1 MAVKVKKQRIVDTP
15 TTATKMDFVGS
26 NFILLDGDEGSKKVP
41 MDLLADRMI
50 YVEPEGT
57 VEGDTMTVTLA
68 DYTYSKFAV
77 PGTVAELVLVMEH
90 IDSELNAPVVEAAFE
105 FTLPEISALEKVTV
119 QEPEGATCTAFSP
132 MDWPGTCTYQ
142 GTVVNG
148 IATIIGY
155 TGETEDPLNPLGLPN
170 RTIRVKFNTTD
181 PVIDERWDASLVE
194 SSGGT
199 SVWDITYNSD
209 DWSNLFANRND
220 LVEVLGAN
228 TSNITNMSG
237 IFSICSNLTN
247 VAVFDTSRVENM
259 YSAFQ
264 GTKITSF
271 DGFDVSNVTNMSC
284 MFRGCSTLES
294 FNEKN
299 TSSLRVTDSMFVGCS
314 SLVEVLMDTSKVSSM
329 ECMFQYC
336 TSLTD
341 GPDIDTSACS
351 NMKQMFEGCSNLES
365 IPEYDTHNATN
376 MSYMFNMCSN
386 LRTVPDLETEHA
398 TDMYMMFNGC
408 SALTEAPDMD
418 TSNVV
423 DMRYMF
429 QGCGALKSVP
439 AYDTT
444 SLMECTAMFRG
455 TGIETTPEMD
465 FQNIKDLSG
474 LFQGCTSLKTISDMT
489 FKKTVNVNYMFSG
502 CNKVESGALEIYSM
516 MLTNTKL
523 VNHIDTF
530 KDCGL
535 DTESGHSDLED
546 IMVSYGGLLDIAPN
560 TLRCKFAAGTEPASY
575 YSATM
580 TCVDA
585 EQNIW
590 DMTRDSVSLTSFM
603 YGITNLI
610 EVIGGNLPDVTSLSH
625 TFCDCVNLQ
634 KVGKLRT
641 GKQLYTTQRM
651 FAGCSNLTSVSW
663 FDTST
668 VTNMEG
674 MFLLCYVLPSIPN
687 LDMSKATTTGGMFW
701 HCYEL
706 NENLPEF
713 NLENATDVSYM
724 FNHCT
729 SLESVSLKNCGQVVN
744 AEGLF
749 CTCYEIRDISA
760 ENLHPVNALKMF
772 SDCSSLVELPDIDFT
787 DCTNATETF
796 RGCTALTEA
805 SLVLTSVQNMQSMFK
820 DCTSLTSV
828 AITGTSSTT
837 NMRTAF
843 ANCTSLAEVPELT
856 TDAVTDVTSI
866 FSGCRSV
873 ESGALA
879 LYQQLS
885 TQANPPTA
893 YYGAFSN
900 CGIDTETGAADLEQ
914 IPVLWGGNGG
924 EYTELVNLRDV
935 DDTIRL
941 NRNIGTVTIL
951 VDGNPILTNS
961 TTSNYIFAVPANGTV
976 RIIGAKYN
984 DPYGGN
990 NTGDTFTN
998 APGIIQQNGDA
1009 TDSSFRLTKL
1019 DPNVLYKPN
1028 YAPNLFFSSPISEIA
1043 SLDMIN
1049 YENIVGIFGSSYGP
1063 SNLTS
1068 LPRVGTLNKVK
1079 YANYAFQYT
1088 TKIQG
1093 KPFDSFTVFSVL
1105 ESARAM
1111 FAKSSIEELPDTF
1124 DGLQTLK
1131 YATEM
1136 FSMTNIRSIPSF
1148 VGLENVEQ
1156 VYSMFANCKNLTTVN
1171 ASFKDLG
1178 KNKTN
1183 IQAYSFL
1190 STCPKLTHFTIDDD
1204 FMEFLNRTTGNI
1216 QDFWSSC
1223 VNLDNAYDIYQALTV
1238 KYGVNGNSNTRDS
1251 LSRCIGD
1258 SRYSQIPA
1266 GYALQ
1271 PTAYYVQATYKFNG
1285 VDDTFNPYY
1294 CYSNSATK
1302 GLWEHVGTNTWT
1314 YTDYTTSANNSTYGY
1329 KPYLPYDY
1337 SFDLTDYPNLSY
1349 KIENITGN
1357 LYVPAGYWN
1366 LRSLCEEISDSACD
1380 YIYTY
1385 YSHFNNGPN
1394 AMSFSGNTKLK
1405 KIPNIRYRPEIIHGY
1420 RSGSEYHIGCD
1431 YMFQNCENVETG
1443 ITEMYNYLKD
1453 AGFKTHSRCFYNCG
1467 TNTVSGAAELEDVSY
1482 DWK

>member
-90 IDSELNAPVVEAAFE
+90 IDSEVNAPVAEAAFE

-119 QEPEGATCTAFSP
+119 QEPEGVTCTEFSP

-142 GTVVNG
+142 GTVTNG

-155 TGETEDPLNPLGLPN
+155 TGETEDPLNPLGLPD
-170 RTIRVKFNTTD
+170 RTIRVKFNTTE
-181 PVIDERWDASLVE
+181 PTIDERWDASLVE

-199 SVWDITYNSD
+199 SVWDITYDSD
-209 DWSNLFANRND
+209 DWEYLLRNRSD
-220 LVEVLGAN
+220 LIAVLGAN
-228 TSNITNMSG
+228 TSTVTNMKCLFQGS
-237 IFSICSNLTN
+237 SNLSSI
-247 VAVFDTSRVENM
+247 ALFDTSNVENM
-259 YSAFQ
+259 CAAFQ
-264 GTKITSF
+264 NTKISSF
-271 DGFDVSNVTNMSC
+271 DGFDLSSVTNMAYAFSY
-284 MFRGCSTLES
+284 CSELVS
-294 FNEKN
+294 FNVKN
-299 TSSLRVTDSMFVGCS
+299 TPNLRVAKAMFTYCPK
-314 SLVEVLMDTSKVSSM
+314 LTEVFIDTSKVSDL
-329 ECMFQYC
+329 EYMFQSC
-336 TSLTD
+336 TSLVS
-341 GPDIDTSACS
+341 GPDIDTSSCTS
-351 NMKQMFEGCSNLES
+351 MKQMFDGCTSLTS
-365 IPEYDTHNATN
+365 IPAYDTSNVTNMYGMLWNCSSLTTVPEFNTAKATN
-376 MSYMFNMCSN
+376 MEYMFSDCSS
-386 LRTVPDLETEHA
+386 LID
-398 TDMYMMFNGC
+398 
-408 SALTEAPDMD
+408 APVMD
-418 TSNVV
+418 TSNVNN
-423 DMRYMF
+423 MKYMF
-429 QGCGALKSVP
+429 QDCTALKTVP

-444 SLMECTAMFRG
+444 SLAECTSMFNNA
-455 TGIETTPEMD
+455 GIESTPEMD

-502 CNKVESGALEIYSM
+502 CKNVESGALEVYST

-546 IMVSYGGLLDIAPN
+546 IMASYGGLLDIAPN

-610 EVIGGNLPDVTSLSH
+610 EVIGGNLPDVTSLSY
-625 TFCDCVNLQ
+625 TFCDCSNLQ

-641 GKQLYTTQRM
+641 GKQLYATQRM

-674 MFLLCYVLPSIPN
+674 MFLLCHVLPSIPN

-749 CTCYEIRDISA
+749 CACYEIRDISA

-772 SDCSSLVELPDIDFT
+772 SECSSLAELPDIDFT

-796 RGCTALTEA
+796 CGCTALTEA

-828 AITGTSSTT
+828 SLTGTSSTT

-843 ANCTSLAEVPELT
+843 ANCTSLVEVPELT

-961 TTSNYIFAVPANGTV
+961 TTSHYIFAVPANGTV

-990 NTGDTFTN
+990 NTGDSFTN

-1079 YANYAFQYT
+1079 YANNAFQYT

-1105 ESARAM
+1105 ESARSM
-1111 FAKSSIEELPDTF
+1111 FARSSIEELPDSF

-1131 YATEM
+1131 YATDM

-1148 VGLENVEQ
+1148 AGLENVEQ

-1314 YTDYTTSANNSTYGY
+1314 YTDYTTSANDSTYGY

-1357 LYVPAGYWN
+1357 LYVPAGSWN

-1385 YSHFNNGPN
+1385 YSHFNNGPS
-1394 AMSFSGNTKLK
+1394 AMSFSGNKKLK

-1431 YMFQNCENVETG
+1431 YMFQNCENVESG

-1453 AGFKTHSRCFYNCG
+1453 AGFRTHSRCFYNCG